1 MANIH
6 TPTEVVIG
14 VFYQRSK
21 DPLDVVYSVGGGP
34 NKIHGY
40 DVRGKSFETT
50 PEQVLKWTQL
60 RVNDFPQSPDP
71 RLPYAYDLHWD
82 VKRISQLRHMDAGD
96 RDSVEDMLVRD
107 FGVKKPFSN
116 LAGLANVV
124 REINDVANGYIE
136 NPLKAKVPKSLSDN
150 GPRQ

>member
-1 MANIH
+1 MANVH

-21 DPLDVVYSVGGGP
+21 DPLDVVYSVGCGP

-50 PEQVLKWTQL
+50 PEQVMKWTQL

-107 FGVKKPFSN
+107 FGVKKPF
-116 LAGLANVV
+116 ANMAKLSKVV
-124 REINDVANGYIE
+124 QTKNDIANGYIE
-136 NPLKAKVPKSLSDN
+136 DPAQIAASKIST
-150 GPRQ
+150 GPAR